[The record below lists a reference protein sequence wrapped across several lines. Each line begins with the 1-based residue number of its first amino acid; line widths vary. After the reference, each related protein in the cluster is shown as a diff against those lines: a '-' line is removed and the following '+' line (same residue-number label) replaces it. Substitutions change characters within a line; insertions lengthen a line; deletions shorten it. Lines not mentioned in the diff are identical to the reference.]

1 MEIAHGAA
9 SMSRLVWIC
18 VQAVF
23 IGGLAYA
30 VFLDHPDKPMELA
43 FAAFGAVV
51 LCAFLTAALTRVW
64 DSARFQPSRAI
75 LWLVSIFGV
84 SGAITAATRIFGTI
98 GELWPL
104 LFIMTTL
111 AVALVSPIAVSVF
124 QSLFPKV
131 GQSRREH
138 RRFGAA
144 GDGRS
149 QSLEHQSR
157 VGISE
162 DAR

>member
-1 MEIAHGAA
+1 
-9 SMSRLVWIC
+9 MSRLIWIC
-18 VQAVF
+18 VQAAF
-23 IGGLAYA
+23 IGWLTFGI
-30 VFLDHPDKPMELA
+30 FRKHPDQPITVIGTFFVALV
-43 FAAFGAVV
+43 F
-51 LCAFLTAALTRVW
+51 CAFMTAVLTRVW
-64 DSARFQPSRAI
+64 DSARFQPLRAI
-75 LWLVSIFGV
+75 LWLVSILGV
-84 SGAITAATRIFGTI
+84 SGGLTAATWAFGTI
-98 GELWPL
+98 GADWPIM
-104 LFIMTTL
+104 FIMTIPAIAL
-111 AVALVSPIAVSVF
+111 ASPIAVSLF

-157 VGISE
+157 IGISE